1 MSRSK
6 RKTSIHGITMA
17 ESEKT
22 DKLAANRKY
31 RRTLKQ
37 KLEAEPEAPLPVVR
51 ELSNVWSFAK
61 DGKQYLDPRKFAR
74 LMRK

>member
-17 ESEKT
+17 ESEKA
-22 DKLAANRKY
+22 DKLAAHRKY

-37 KLEAEPEAPLPVVR
+37 KLGVEPEAPMPVER

-61 DGKQYLDPRKFAR
+61 DGKRYLDPRKYAW

>member
-6 RKTSIHGITMA
+6 RKTSIHGITTA
-17 ESEKT
+17 ESEKA
-22 DKLAANRKY
+22 DKLAAHRKY

-37 KLEAEPEAPLPVVR
+37 KLEAGLDTPLPVER

-61 DGKQYLDPRKFAR
+61 DGKRYLDPRKYAW

>member
-17 ESEKT
+17 DSEKA
-22 DKLAANRKY
+22 DKLAAHRKY

-37 KLEAEPEAPLPVVR
+37 KLEAEPETPLPVER

-61 DGKQYLDPRKFAR
+61 DGKRYLDTRKYAW